1 MHRSARVDDAS
12 FGQPNQNINSK
23 SETESKTSDSEE
35 KSGSEIALTSSCS
48 CYKQPRSITTK
59 QSLTPQK
66 SLSPENN
73 PEQMPKIKQAKRKAW
88 LHKPKN

>member
-35 KSGSEIALTSSCS
+35 KSGSEIALSSSCS
-48 CYKQPRSITTK
+48 CNKEPRSITPK
-59 QSLTPQK
+59 SLTPQK

-88 LHKPKN
+88 VYKPRN